1 MIEIN
6 NKIWIML
13 KTNTLISDQS
23 ISVYRIILML
33 WILLFQFDH
42 FNWIGELPD
51 FLMNEKTLSLANLI
65 RHYPSTSLLL
75 FLDFTRLLCVVFIL
89 LGIKTRIS
97 GVLFFIIS
105 IYCKSYQYSLGKIDH
120 DFVFYLLILVM
131 SFSGWGYKLALVPD
145 KKIRYDIGKLS
156 ITIIS
161 ICVCWG
167 MFTAGFQKILI
178 WIDFDLNT
186 SGIMRWF
193 TSGYYTM
200 GRDRFLASYLLDTNW
215 FILELGDYFAAI
227 FEVTGFIFLFRSKKS
242 FLIWVLFAISFHFMN
257 ILILNINSF
266 SNIFVYLLFVDYSN
280 LYSLIKN
287 LIAKNKK
294 LVVLILAS
302 IILFRL
308 YDVFAYSSHL
318 NLLFHFFNDPILIHL
333 IFGLV
338 VWPILGFLIFMEIK
352 KTSTLKK

>member
-51 FLMNEKTLSLANLI
+51 FLMNEKILSFANLI
-65 RHYPSTSLLL
+65 RHYPSTTLLL

-89 LGIKTRIS
+89 IGIKTRIS
-97 GVLFFIIS
+97 GVLFFLIS
-105 IYCKSYQYSLGKIDH
+105 IYCKSYQYSLGAIEH
-120 DFVFYLLILVM
+120 DFIFYLLILVM
-131 SFSGWGYKLALVPD
+131 SFSGWGYKLALIPD

-161 ICVCWG
+161 ICICWG
-167 MFTAGFQKILI
+167 MFTAGFQKVLI

-186 SGIMRWF
+186 NGIMRWV
-193 TSGYYTM
+193 TEGYFSM
-200 GRDRFLASYLLDTNW
+200 SRNRFFASYIFELDW
-215 FILELGDYFAAI
+215 FILEIGDYFAALL
-227 FEVTGFIFLFRSKKS
+227 EVSAIVFLFKSKRMW
-242 FLIWVLFAISFHFMN
+242 LIWILCAIFFHLLN
-257 ILILNINSF
+257 ILVLNINSF
-266 SNIFVYLLFVDYSN
+266 VNILVYLIFIDYTY
-280 LYSLIKN
+280 LYDRINKLIT
-287 LIAKNKK
+287 INKK

-338 VWPILGFLIFMEIK
+338 VWPILGFFIFMEIK